1 MWGYCVYSLNLDF
14 IMDRKQFFQSLKPEA
29 KSKTPLP
36 YESQQNPVVSGV
48 GAEQKSLQRRT
59 NTGTKAYTAQFGQD
73 ELLHLLR
80 RTMFGVKISDYNLY
94 KGKSLEQAVDA
105 LLNVSTVLP
114 NPPINNYGNLIN
126 DPNVPYGSTWVNA
139 ALDPAVEPARKN
151 SVKSWLWAQML
162 NQNSDIQAKM
172 VLFWHNHFALQFLE
186 IPDSRACYVYTKVLH
201 THALGNLKDL
211 TRAIT
216 IDPAMLFYL
225 NGRLNTKR
233 APDENY
239 ARELQELFTL
249 GKGPNSKFTEDDV
262 KAMAKVLTG
271 WSINPLTN
279 PFSTTFLSVN
289 HDSSDKQFS
298 AFYGNTV
305 IKGQTGI
312 NAGNT
317 ELDALLT
324 MIFKIDE
331 VALFLCRK
339 LYEYFVYYDID
350 DTVEAN
356 VIVPLAKVFRDSGY
370 NIKAVLKTLLMS
382 EHFFDVWNR
391 ACVIKDPITQQVGF
405 CREMELKFPN
415 TTDHF
420 LLYRMYEMG
429 MYFGQLTQLNIGDPP
444 NVAGWP
450 AWYQKPLFHRSWINS
465 DTLPKRNQ
473 FTDYLLFIGHKVGT
487 YTMIVDPWIFIK
499 QFSDPGKADE
509 LIAEV
514 VKHLLPLGLSVNQIN
529 GLKEILLPGGI
540 PDYNWGDEY
549 RAATNP
555 TDPNY
560 STSLITATVK
570 LRSLLKSI
578 MNMSE
583 YQLS

>member
-73 ELLHLLR
+73 ELLHLMR

-499 QFSDPGKADE
+499 QFSDPGKANE

>member
-1 MWGYCVYSLNLDF
+1 
-14 IMDRKQFFQSLKPEA
+14 MDRKAFFQRM
-29 KSKTPLP
+29 KTATTGTGFVD
-36 YESQQNPVVSGV
+36 EGAV
-48 GAEQKSLQRRT
+48 GLLDGAGKKSLSRRT
-59 NTGTKAYTAQFGQD
+59 NTGTKAYTGTFGKD
-73 ELLHLLR
+73 ELMHLLR
-80 RTMFGVKISDYNLY
+80 RTLFGVKLSDYNLY
-94 KGKSLEQAVDA
+94 KGKTLEQLVDA
-105 LLNVSTVLP
+105 LLNVSSTLP
-114 NPPINNYGNLIN
+114 NPPLNNYGNLVN

-139 ALDPAVEPARKN
+139 ALDPAVEPYRMG
-151 SVKSWLWAQML
+151 SVKSWFWGQML
-162 NQNSDIQAKM
+162 KQAPDIQAKM

-186 IPDSRACYVYTKVLH
+186 IPDARACYVYTKVLY
-201 THALGNLKDL
+201 THALGNFKDL
-211 TRAIT
+211 TRAVT

-249 GKGPNSKFTEDDV
+249 GKGPNSKYSEDDV

-279 PFSTTFLSVN
+279 PFSTAFVSVN
-289 HDSSDKQFS
+289 HDSTDKQFS

-317 ELDALLT
+317 ELDDLLT
-324 MIFKIDE
+324 MIFKVDE
-331 VALFLCRK
+331 VALFICRK

-350 DTVEAN
+350 DSVETN

-370 NIKAVLKTLLMS
+370 STKAVLKTLLMS
-382 EHFFDVWNR
+382 EHFFDSWNR
-391 ACVIKDPITQQVGF
+391 ACVIKDPLSQQVGF

-415 TTDHF
+415 ATDYF
-420 LLYRMYEMG
+420 LLYQMYNMG
-429 MYFGQLTQLNIGDPP
+429 LSFGQLTQLNLGDPP

-473 FTDYLLFIGHKVGT
+473 FTDYLLLIGHKVGT
-487 YTMIVDPWIFIK
+487 YTLLVDPWVFVK
-499 QFSDPGKADE
+499 QLSNPGKADD
-509 LIAEV
+509 LIAECV
-514 VKHLLPLGLSVNQIN
+514 SHLLPMSIN
-529 GLKEILLPGGI
+529 ATQTASLKEVLLPGGI
-540 PDYNWGDEY
+540 PDYNWSDEY
-549 RAATNP
+549 RAATDP
-555 TDPNY
+555 SDPNNATAL
-560 STSLITATVK
+560 STATAK
-570 LRSLLKSI
+570 LRYLLKSI
-578 MNMSE
+578 MNLSE

>member
-36 YESQQNPVVSGV
+36 YENQQNPVVSGV

-59 NTGTKAYTAQFGQD
+59 NKGTKAYTAQFGQD

>member
-499 QFSDPGKADE
+499 QFSDPGKANE

>member
-429 MYFGQLTQLNIGDPP
+429 MNFGQLTQLNIGDPP

>member
-1 MWGYCVYSLNLDF
+1 MWGYCVCSLNLDF

-499 QFSDPGKADE
+499 QFSDSGKANE